1 MKKWTFQKG
10 LFVILVIIILL
21 STVDKYT
28 GRNFFDAFFCL
39 FLFVIGISIG
49 SNLELE

>member
-10 LFVILVIIILL
+10 LFVILIIIILL
-21 STVDKYT
+21 QVIDTYT
-28 GRNFFDAFFCL
+28 GRNFFDALFCL
-39 FLFVIGISIG
+39 FLFIIGISIG